1 MQLRF
6 IQSTSSKKET
16 NTTLKHYCI
25 NLRAIFQAV
34 DVVRLQLA
42 CLVMASLISCCEN
55 VCSHQKSVVAAN
67 LVNVHFNTGKRCLPK
82 AVN

>member
-1 MQLRF
+1 MKEVKMALFRL
-6 IQSTSSKKET
+6 TSKQQTCSV
-16 NTTLKHYCI
+16 LLSFDC
-25 NLRAIFQAV
+25 
-34 DVVRLQLA
+34 
-42 CLVMASLISCCEN
+42 LISCCEN